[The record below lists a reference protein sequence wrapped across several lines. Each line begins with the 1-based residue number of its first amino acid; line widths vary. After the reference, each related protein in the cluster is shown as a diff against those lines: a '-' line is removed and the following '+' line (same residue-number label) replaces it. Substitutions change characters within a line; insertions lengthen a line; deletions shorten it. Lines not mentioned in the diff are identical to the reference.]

1 MLFGAI
7 GFSYGNLAP
16 SRQAF
21 ARTGLHSANLGDNM
35 QTLAVRHLYSR
46 LQVPADRVVRI
57 DRDSLRSYAGP
68 PVVLPMNAVFH
79 RNCFPLAPQITPLW
93 IGFHANDETIA
104 QHRDWLGQ
112 QGLIGCRDPTTAE
125 ALRSHGIAADVT
137 GCLTFT
143 FPRRRAAPA
152 LGRGRVIV
160 VFGQGAG
167 ALPGAALAAM
177 PQDLLASAEFRLQR
191 REMNVLP
198 LGLPEMD
205 GNERIADQIL
215 QRLRKRATLVVTPL
229 HHAAAPAIAMGIPT
243 VVVRREAS
251 TRFGF
256 MQGLL
261 PVHVGPDFSGVDWR
275 PVPVDLAQVRAAQ
288 WDRFSALLRPWLSP
302 PDA

>member
-1 MLFGAI
+1 MLFGTI
-7 GFSYGNLAP
+7 GFSYDNMGP

-35 QTLAVRHLYSR
+35 QTLAVRHLYQR
-46 LQVPADRVVRI
+46 LGVAPDRVVRI

-79 RNCFPLAPQITPLW
+79 RNCFPLAPGITPLW

-104 QHRDWLGQ
+104 QHKDWLGR
-112 QGLIGCRDPTTAE
+112 QGLIGCRDPATAE
-125 ALRSHGIAADVT
+125 ALQSHGIAADVT
-137 GCLTFT
+137 GCLTFA
-143 FPRRRAAPA
+143 FARRRAAPPPD
-152 LGRGRVIV
+152 RGRVMVI
-160 VFGQGAG
+160 FGQGSG
-167 ALPGAALAAM
+167 ALPGAALSAM
-177 PQDLLASAEFRLQR
+177 PEALLASAEFICQR

-205 GNERIADQIL
+205 SNDHIAERIL
-215 QRLRKRATLVVTPL
+215 LRLRKRASLVVTPL

-256 MQGLL
+256 MQDLL
-261 PVHVGPDFSGVDWR
+261 AVHLGPDFTGVDWQ
-275 PVPVDLAQVRAAQ
+275 PAPVDLAQVRAAQ
-288 WDRFSALLRPWLSP
+288 WDRFSALVRPWLSP

>member
-7 GFSYGNLAP
+7 GFSYDNMAP
-16 SRQAF
+16 SRLAF

-35 QTLAVRHLYSR
+35 QTLAVRHLYAR
-46 LQVPADRVVRI
+46 LQIPTDRVVRI
-57 DRDSLRSYAGP
+57 DRDSLRTYDGP

-79 RNCFPLAPQITPLW
+79 HNCFPLPPRITPVW
-93 IGFHANDETIA
+93 IGFHANEATIA
-104 QHRDWLGQ
+104 QHSDWLGQ
-112 QGLIGCRDPTTAE
+112 QGLIGCRDPATAD

-143 FPRRRAAPA
+143 FPHRRAAPPP
-152 LGRGRVIV
+152 GRG
-160 VFGQGAG
+160 QGTGAMPGDALRTMPEDLAAG
-167 ALPGAALAAM
+167 A
-177 PQDLLASAEFRLQR
+177 EFLFQR

-205 GNERIADQIL
+205 SNERIAGLLL
-215 QRLRKRATLVVTPL
+215 QRIRKRAILVVTPL

-251 TRFGF
+251 IRFGF
-256 MQGLL
+256 MEDLL
-261 PVHVGPDFSGVDWR
+261 PVHVSPDFTGIDWR
-275 PVPVDLAQVRAAQ
+275 PAPVDLTQVRAAQ
-288 WDRFSALLRPWLSP
+288 WHRFSALLQPWLSP